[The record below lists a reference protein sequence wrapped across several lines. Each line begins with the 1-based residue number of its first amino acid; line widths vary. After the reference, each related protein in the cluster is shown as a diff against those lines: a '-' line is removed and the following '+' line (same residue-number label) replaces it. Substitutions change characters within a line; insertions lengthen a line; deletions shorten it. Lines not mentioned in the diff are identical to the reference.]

1 MTTQLLEKLKPEFLS
16 ASVPFVLP
24 PAVMRIALQRVLI
37 VRRVSWALRR
47 GQLPELEFREFVA
60 SMTADLQAGRQLPGD
75 LSLAALAVAAESC
88 SQAFAEEYLCDLAR
102 LRLAEM
108 PVSIRVARECLK
120 ARYALPKNE
129 IRKFRYPD
137 TISAHSRGARAT
149 GVKTYRAVSR
159 STGTRLKFSVA
170 AGAT

>member
-1 MTTQLLEKLKPEFLS
+1 MQLLEKIKPEFLS
-16 ASVPFVLP
+16 ESVPFVLP
-24 PAVMRIALQRVLI
+24 PAALRLALQRVFI

-47 GQLPELEFREFVA
+47 GQLSELAFREFVA
-60 SMTADLQAGRQLPGD
+60 SVTAELRPGRQLPGD

-108 PVSIRVARECLK
+108 SASIRVARECLK

-129 IRKFRYPD
+129 IRKFRFPD
-137 TISAHSRGARAT
+137 SFSAHPRGARVTRVA
-149 GVKTYRAVSR
+149 YRAVSR
-159 STGTRLKFSVA
+159 STGTRLTFSA
-170 AGAT
+170 AVGAT